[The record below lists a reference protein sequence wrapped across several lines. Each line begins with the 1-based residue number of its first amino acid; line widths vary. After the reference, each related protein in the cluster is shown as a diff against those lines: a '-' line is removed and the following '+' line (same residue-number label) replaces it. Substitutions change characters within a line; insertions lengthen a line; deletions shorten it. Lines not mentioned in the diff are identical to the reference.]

1 MNPSKT
7 NQKIIA
13 FFGLLVICLLII
25 SATPVEKK
33 PQKIKAPKNFALIPE
48 GSLKYSSRNNVPGN
62 LEYLKNIA
70 HINEYYLQKT
80 ETTNAQYKEFLN
92 DLLKQGKTKDFEIA
106 KIKKEYWK
114 DYNLSGYENYENLN
128 DYPVVNISKEG
139 AELYC
144 KWLQNKMNND
154 NKNKLAYEYEVRLPT
169 FIEWLY
175 AARNGDKTIIF
186 PWEGPYAHNAKGA
199 YLAQFRAIGLPI
211 GPVKVTSFYPNK
223 LGLYT
228 MAGNVA
234 EMVADSNVTLGGSWN
249 SWEVYIQLW
258 DTEPCKICPTMGFR
272 PLLNI
277 KKNE

>member
-1 MNPSKT
+1 MKTSKK
-7 NQKIIA
+7 NQIIIT
-13 FFGLLVICLLII
+13 FSGLLVLCFILI
-25 SATPVEKK
+25 SAIPADKNSS
-33 PQKIKAPKNFALIPE
+33 KIKPPENFALIPA
-48 GSLKYSSRNNVPGN
+48 GPLQYSSRINVAGN
-62 LEYLKNIA
+62 LGYLKNIA
-70 HINEYYLQKT
+70 QINEYYLQKT
-80 ETTNAQYKEFLN
+80 ETTNAQYKEFLK
-92 DLLKQGKTKDFEIA
+92 DLQNQGKLQEYEIA
-106 KIKKEYWK
+106 KIRPENWK
-114 DYNLSGYENYENLN
+114 DLYLSGYEKYDSLN

-154 NKNKLAYEYEVRLPT
+154 NKNKMVYEYEVRLPT

-175 AARNGDKTIIF
+175 AARNADKTIIF
-186 PWEGPYAHNAKGA
+186 PWYGPYAQNAKGE

-211 GPVKVTSFYPNK
+211 GPVKVTSFYPNL

-258 DTEPCKICPTMGFR
+258 YSEPYKIGPTMGFR

-277 KKNE
+277 RNK